1 MSLQG
6 QQQPLVFERGVRL
19 GDMQRQLCSAF
30 AKRYP
35 LSQVGMI
42 IGERAFVEFLERP
55 LLHVTDG
62 DAIEVVFT
70 RVTDMKH
77 VDLCFRGQRRSFEE
91 DMREPDAK
99 GAWLAEQEGCSGR
112 CMLVGVRA
120 RADKKSCVCVH
131 VLNLYNVP

>member
-1 MSLQG
+1 MSTDHSHLFLAPSLSILMLVAPRPVDEVRATYMSLQG

-35 LSQVGMI
+35 LSQVGVI
-42 IGERAFVEFLERP
+42 VGERAFVEFLERP

-62 DAIEVVFT
+62 NAIEVVFT
-70 RVTDMKH
+70 RFTDMKH

-99 GAWLAEQEGCSGR
+99 GA
-112 CMLVGVRA
+112 
-120 RADKKSCVCVH
+120 
-131 VLNLYNVP
+131 